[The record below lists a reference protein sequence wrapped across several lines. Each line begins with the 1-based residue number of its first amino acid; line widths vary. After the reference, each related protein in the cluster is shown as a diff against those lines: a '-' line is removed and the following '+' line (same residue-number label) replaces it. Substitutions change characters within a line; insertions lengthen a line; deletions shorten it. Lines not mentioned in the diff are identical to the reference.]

1 MDDTSAMARIFGE
14 VFKVNL
20 AAEGSPHRFSIIRD
34 EATLSS
40 LNWQ

>member
-14 VFKVNL
+14 VFKANL
-20 AAEGSPHRFSIIRD
+20 ATEGPPHRFSIIRD

-40 LNWQ
+40 LNCQ